1 MKELNHNTLH
11 EALQA
16 LPTYEPP
23 LALWD
28 DIELALDSEDAL
40 AESVQALPQYEPP
53 DAVWQHL
60 EAQLEAAEPRK
71 AVRLEPLLRPLQQR
85 QWWAAAAT
93 IALLVVAWWLLR
105 PTASEGELVAVQ
117 ITQETVN
124 TEVQAAAQEAEDEGF
139 DLVATLC
146 ESKAPVCEEPDFKLL
161 KSELDDLTL
170 AKNDLRTAL
179 GQYGDDPDMA
189 AQLVQ
194 IERER
199 SEVLRQMMQMI

>member
-1 MKELNHNTLH
+1 MKELNYNTLH

-60 EAQLEAAEPRK
+60 EARLDAAEPQK
-71 AVRLEPLLRPLQQR
+71 IVRLEPVLRPLHQR
-85 QWWAAAAT
+85 RWWAAAAT
-93 IALLVVAWWLLR
+93 ITLLVMAWWLMR
-105 PTASEGELVAVQ
+105 PVAGDGELVAVQ
-117 ITQETVN
+117 ISQEAVN

-139 DLVATLC
+139 DLVAELC
-146 ESKAPVCEEPDFKLL
+146 ESKAPVCEETDFKLL

>member
-1 MKELNHNTLH
+1 MKELNHNTLRD
-11 EALQA
+11 ALHA

-23 LALWD
+23 FGLWD
-28 DIELALDSEDAL
+28 EIELALDADDAL
-40 AESVQALPQYEPP
+40 TESAHTLPLHEPP
-53 DAVWQHL
+53 DALWQQI
-60 EAQLEAAEPRK
+60 EARLY
-71 AVRLEPLLRPLQQR
+71 AVQPQKSVRIEPLLRPLQRR

-105 PTASEGELVAVQ
+105 PMAEGEQMAIQ
-117 ITQETVN
+117 ISQETVN
-124 TEVQAAAQEAEDEGF
+124 IEVQAAAQEAEDEGF

-146 ESKAPVCEEPDFKLL
+146 ESKAPVCEEPDFKAL
-161 KSELDDLTL
+161 KSELDELTA
-170 AKNDLRTAL
+170 AKTDLRTAL

>member
-16 LPTYEPP
+16 LPDYEPP

-28 DIELALDSEDAL
+28 DIELALDSEDTL

-60 EAQLEAAEPRK
+60 EAQLEVAEPRK
-71 AVRLEPLLRPLQQR
+71 VTRLEPLRPLRRQ
-85 QWWAAAAT
+85 QWWAAAAA

-124 TEVQAAAQEAEDEGF
+124 TEVQATAHEAEDAGF

>member
-1 MKELNHNTLH
+1 MKELNHNKLH

-60 EAQLEAAEPRK
+60 EAQLDAAVPQK
-71 AVRLEPLLRPLQQR
+71 IVRLAPTLRPLRRR

-93 IALLVVAWWLLR
+93 IALLVTAWWLLR
-105 PTASEGELVAVQ
+105 PAAGKGELVAVQ